1 MKLSIIIVNFNT
13 PELVLQ
19 CLYSIGNSTTVQYE
33 IIIVDND
40 SKDNSK
46 DIILNEFPNILWIQ
60 MGYNSGFSRANNAG
74 IKASSGEYILLLN
87 SDTIVNTPAIDVAI
101 FNMDTDKSI
110 VASSVQ
116 LLNADMSFQNAGNYF
131 VRGGLNILL
140 TLPVINEIFRTIG
153 KLIGIRKP
161 SVTTSDTVNYV
172 DWISGAFMLVRKSVI
187 KQSGFMDEDF
197 FLFAEEI
204 EWCGRLRRFGK
215 IAVYPNVSVIHLEGG
230 TTNKMHNSIPKS
242 YYEYWTPKGFQ
253 LMVSN
258 LLRIRKQYG
267 VLWMM
272 MIYIFYLIEIPV
284 LFLAFLFSGKYTF
297 LFLKDYIANVLSL
310 SSLMP
315 KIILN
320 KPGFYKVI

>member
-1 MKLSIIIVNFNT
+1 
-13 PELVLQ
+13 
-19 CLYSIGNSTTVQYE
+19 
-33 IIIVDND
+33 
-40 SKDNSK
+40 
-46 DIILNEFPNILWIQ
+46 
-60 MGYNSGFSRANNAG
+60 
-74 IKASSGEYILLLN
+74 
-87 SDTIVNTPAIDVAI
+87 
-101 FNMDTDKSI
+101 
-110 VASSVQ
+110 
-116 LLNADMSFQNAGNYF
+116 
-131 VRGGLNILL
+131 
-140 TLPVINEIFRTIG
+140 
-153 KLIGIRKP
+153 
-161 SVTTSDTVNYV
+161 
-172 DWISGAFMLVRKSVI
+172 
-187 KQSGFMDEDF
+187 
-197 FLFAEEI
+197 
-204 EWCGRLRRFGK
+204 
-215 IAVYPNVSVIHLEGG
+215 YPNVSVIHLEGG